1 MCGSTGP
8 LFPISLQVNQMKI
21 GTCRFAALVGA
32 LLLLSSCGGGVG
44 GNRGIGGGTRAS
56 FDHVVVVVLENQDF
70 SSIIGNASMPFLNS
84 LASNNSLARQYF
96 ANAHPSIGNYFMMTT
111 GQTITND
118 DAFTGMVSADNIVRQ
133 LTAAGKTWKIYA
145 ENLPSQGYTGG
156 DVYPYLKHH
165 NPFAYLTDVVGT
177 PQANNILPFSQ
188 LSSDLGSN
196 SLPNFSFIVP
206 NAQNDMHDCPAGFS
220 TCTLAD
226 KATNTDAW
234 LQNNLAALLA
244 NSTFQSSGFL
254 VITFDES
261 ESDNTNG
268 GGRVATVLIG
278 PRVKQNFV
286 SDTTFQHQSLLR
298 TSLEVLGVTT
308 LPGAAAGAPSMSEF
322 FH

>member
-1 MCGSTGP
+1 
-8 LFPISLQVNQMKI
+8 MKAS
-21 GTCRFAALVGA
+21 GCRVTAALALV
-32 LLLLSSCGGGVG
+32 LLLISCGGGVG
-44 GNRGIGGGTRAS
+44 GNRSTGGGTRQS

-118 DAFTGMVSADNIVRQ
+118 DAFTGTVSADNIVRQ

-165 NPFAYLTDVVGT
+165 NPFAYLTDVIGT
-177 PQANNILPFSQ
+177 PQTNNIVPFSQ
-188 LSSDLGSN
+188 LSSDLAAN

-226 KATNTDAW
+226 KATNTDSW
-234 LQNNLAALLA
+234 LQNNLAVLLA

-261 ESDNTNG
+261 ATDNTNG
-268 GGRVATVLIG
+268 GGQVATVLVG
-278 PRVKQNFV
+278 SRVKQAF
-286 SDTTFQHQSLLR
+286 SSSTMFQHQSLLR
-298 TSLEVLGVTT
+298 TSLESLGVTT

-322 FH
+322 FQ